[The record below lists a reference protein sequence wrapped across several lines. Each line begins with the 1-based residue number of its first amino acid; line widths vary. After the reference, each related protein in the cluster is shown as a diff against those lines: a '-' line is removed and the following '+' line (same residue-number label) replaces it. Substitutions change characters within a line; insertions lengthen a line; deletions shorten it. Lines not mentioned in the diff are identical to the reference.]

1 MGANMS
7 TTPAGVGTQKETVY
21 GGPGTQPNVGGTVY
35 NGPGL
40 NHTATRTAAPARP
53 VQQQAGAARSGNVF
67 FVIAAFSA
75 INAVLILVKAP
86 IVFALGLAIT
96 RVSADSPLGAV
107 LVLNAIAIGAFVAL
121 GIFASRGVK
130 AAFIIGLL
138 LYGGDTA
145 LLLLSANPALH
156 VISIVCHGIFLFS
169 IFKGLRQIS

>member
-1 MGANMS
+1 MS
-7 TTPAGVGTQKETVY
+7 TTPAGVGTKKETVY
-21 GGPGTQPNVGGTVY
+21 GGPGIQPNVGGTVY

-40 NHTATRTAAPARP
+40 NGTATRTAAPTRP
-53 VQQQAGAARSGNVF
+53 VQPQAGAARGGNVF

-75 INAVLILVKAP
+75 INAVLILIKAP

-107 LVLNAIAIGAFVAL
+107 LVLNAIAIGAFVTL

-138 LYGGDTA
+138 LYTGDTA

-156 VISIVCHGIFLFS
+156 IVSIVCHGIFLFS
-169 IFKGLRQIS
+169 IFKAFRQIS

>member
-40 NHTATRTAAPARP
+40 NHTATRTAAPPRP

-107 LVLNAIAIGAFVAL
+107 LVLNAIAIGAFVGL

-145 LLLLSANPALH
+145 LLLLSANPTLH

>member
-1 MGANMS
+1 MS
-7 TTPAGVGTQKETVY
+7 TTPAGVGTKKETVY

-35 NGPGL
+35 NGRGL
-40 NHTATRTAAPARP
+40 NGTATRTAAPARP
-53 VQQQAGAARSGNVF
+53 IQTQASASRGGNVF

-75 INAVLILVKAP
+75 INAVLILAKAP

-96 RVSADSPLGAV
+96 RISANSPLGAV
-107 LVLNAIAIGAFVAL
+107 LVLNAIAIGAFAML

-169 IFKGLRQIS
+169 IFKGLRQIG

>member
-1 MGANMS
+1 MS
-7 TTPAGVGTQKETVY
+7 TTPVVGTKKETVY

-40 NHTATRTAAPARP
+40 NGTATRSAAPARP
-53 VQQQAGAARSGNVF
+53 AQSQAGAARGGNVF

-96 RVSADSPLGAV
+96 RVSADTPLGFV
-107 LVLNAIAIGAFVAL
+107 LALNVVAIGAFVTL

-130 AAFIIGLL
+130 AAFVIGLL
-138 LYGGDTA
+138 LYAGDTA
-145 LLLLSANPALH
+145 VLLLSANPALH
-156 VISIVCHGIFLFS
+156 IISIVFHGIFLFS
-169 IFKGLRQIS
+169 IFKGFRQIS